1 MAHKLWIQNS
11 NAVLDLQGSLPIL
24 EPILEPISEPIEFHF
39 LLPDFKSRGHPIRGC
54 SVRYLT
60 IPFL

>member
-39 LLPDFKSRGHPIRGC
+39 LLPDFKSRGHPK
-54 SVRYLT
+54 T
-60 IPFL
+60 